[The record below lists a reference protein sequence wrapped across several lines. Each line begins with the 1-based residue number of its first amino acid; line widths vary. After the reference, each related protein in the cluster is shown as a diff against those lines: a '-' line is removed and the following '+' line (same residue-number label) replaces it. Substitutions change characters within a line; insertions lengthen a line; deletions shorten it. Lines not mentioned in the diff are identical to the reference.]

1 MAKKFSLAYL
11 TIPGVNPM
19 DQIRIAKEC
28 GYDYVSLRTI
38 PMHLPGEPEFLLD
51 KDPELFEATKKALKE
66 YDMPLMDIELAR
78 VRPDLDID
86 EYEPAFEKAAELGG
100 TDVLGSIWTRDK
112 AFYIEKVGK
121 ICEMAKK
128 YGLKYN
134 VEFLPW
140 AGVRN
145 LQEAITL
152 VDTVG
157 ADNLYIMVDT
167 LHAGRAGVTGAEL
180 ARKYH
185 ENNDVIHCIMAH
197 HNDVEPQTVEAVLV
211 QAADAISAARPGARR
226 ESLENYIKRLT
237 KLEEIANSFSGVD
250 KCFAIQSGREVRIM
264 VKPEDVTDEGTK
276 VLAKEIAKR
285 IEKEMEY
292 PGQIRVNVIR
302 ETRCTEYAK

>member
-1 MAKKFSLAYL
+1 MLNKFSLAYL
-11 TIPGVNPM
+11 TIPGTNPM
-19 DQIRIAKEC
+19 DQIRIAKEA

-51 KDPELFEATKKALKE
+51 KDPQLFQATKDALKE

-78 VRPDLDID
+78 VRPDLDIN

-100 TDVLGSIWTRDK
+100 TDVLGSVWTRDK
-112 AFYIEKVGK
+112 AYYTEQVGK
-121 ICEMAKK
+121 IAEMAKK

-180 ARKYH
+180 ARTDPKYF
-185 ENNDVIHCIMAH
+185 NFIHLCDGPAGP
-197 HNDVEPQTVEAVLV
+197 DGDP
-211 QAADAISAARPGARR
+211 
-226 ESLENYIKRLT
+226 
-237 KLEEIANSFSGVD
+237 
-250 KCFAIQSGREVRIM
+250 
-264 VKPEDVTDEGTK
+264 
-276 VLAKEIAKR
+276 VLANINDELMLFTAREGRMYPGEGVMDIAGMVAGMPDIPLSIELPNLKRIQELGVAGHAKR
-285 IEKEMEY
+285 CL
-292 PGQIRVNVIR
+292 
-302 ETRCTEYAK
+302 ETAKAYFQQHGML